1 MARGMDT
8 SRGFLGARGIP
19 FVEFRA
25 EMNPAFPGI
34 NPEPIL
40 PHIAATQKAV
50 VAEKCDA
57 GLITDGD
64 ADRIG
69 AVDEHGNVVDAHK
82 IFAVLLQWL
91 LERKKWPGD
100 VTRAFN
106 TTKMLD
112 RIAAKYGRT
121 LHEHGIGFK

>member
-1 MARGMDT
+1 MWSFAAR
-8 SRGFLGARGIP
+8 L
-19 FVEFRA
+19 
-25 EMNPAFPGI
+25 NPAFPGI

-40 PHIAATQKAV
+40 PHIAPTQKAV
-50 VAEKCDA
+50 VAEHCDA

-82 IFAVLLQWL
+82 IFAVILQWL
-91 LERKKWPGD
+91 LKRKQWPGD

-112 RIAAKYGRT
+112 RIAAKHGRK
-121 LHEHGIGFK
+121 LHRARHRLQVCGAT